1 MATFHRFEEL
11 EIWQIARGLSLR
23 VFKLTEDGP
32 AFKDFKFRDQIRSS
46 AGSVMDNIA
55 EGFERSSQFEFVNF
69 LGISKGSS
77 GEVRLQLYRGIDQNY
92 FPHES
97 NELIKEYEEL
107 AAKIGGFMKYLNQSE
122 IKGQKFKNR
131 SEYQILNLKS
141 QMCA

>member
-77 GEVRLQLYRGIDQNY
+77 GEVRSQLYRGIDQNY
-92 FPHES
+92 FPQES

-131 SEYQILNLKS
+131 S
-141 QMCA
+141 

>member
-77 GEVRLQLYRGIDQNY
+77 GEVRSQLYRGIDQNY

-107 AAKIGGFMKYLNQSE
+107 AAKIGGFLKYLNQSE

-131 SEYQILNLKS
+131 S
-141 QMCA
+141 